1 MNWKKLKSNFDVW
14 SLHYRQEIV
23 WFIVGFVI
31 GAILLQMKPIIITL
45 MFLAQGEI
53 KMQSF
58 EIFETCSSW
67 FHTNVAVTE
76 RKKKMF
82 SDLYYHSYEGK
93 KVVGYICNGKEPQ

>member
-1 MNWKKLKSNFDVW
+1 
-14 SLHYRQEIV
+14 
-23 WFIVGFVI
+23 
-31 GAILLQMKPIIITL
+31 MKPIIITL